1 MFTIIA
7 TLSNQISGL
16 AKFAHVV
23 YLYAYKYLTYKFE
36 MQALGVVVAELES
49 QVAAA
54 AAAGAAAVLHTQA
67 LAARRIVQQR
77 LKLHAQTHLDT
88 HTAIVDVT

>member
-16 AKFAHVV
+16 AKFAHVHVV
-23 YLYAYKYLTYKFE
+23 YLCAYKYLTYKFE
-36 MQALGVVVAELES
+36 MQAFGVVVAELER

-54 AAAGAAAVLHTQA
+54 AAAVLHTQA

>member
-16 AKFAHVV
+16 AKFAHVHVV
-23 YLYAYKYLTYKFE
+23 YLCAYKYLTYKFE
-36 MQALGVVVAELES
+36 MQAFGVVVAELES

-88 HTAIVDVT
+88 HSYR